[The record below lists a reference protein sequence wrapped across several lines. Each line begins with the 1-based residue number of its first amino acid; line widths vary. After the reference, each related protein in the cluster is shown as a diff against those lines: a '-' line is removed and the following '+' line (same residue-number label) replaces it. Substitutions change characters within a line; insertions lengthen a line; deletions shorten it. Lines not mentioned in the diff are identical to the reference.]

1 MCDYSLEHVAS
12 RPAEVGDKLITTVFP
27 NSITRGFSAVG
38 SPETAVC
45 LRPGTELSFE
55 QDVEYGRLFGIRK
68 KLKEKTAIF
77 GKVNP
82 DIPHTHHDA
91 LEFPSG
97 KVIALATVVE
107 GQTATVLQLPAQ
119 PAVKK
124 VDVEV
129 KQDVMEPAE

>member
-12 RPAEVGDKLITTVFP
+12 RPAEVGDKLITTAFP

-68 KLKEKTAIF
+68 KLKERTAIF
-77 GKVNP
+77 REVNP
-82 DIPHTHHDA
+82 DIAHTHHDA

-97 KVIALATVVE
+97 KIVMLSVLVIDQV
-107 GQTATVLQLPAQ
+107 ATVLQLPAQ
-119 PAVKK
+119 PVVK
-124 VDVEV
+124 DVVVEQEV
-129 KQDVMEPAE
+129 VMEPAE